1 MKLNDF
7 LNEVARRADND
18 KVKIN
23 VADTRRVI
31 AVMFDLLKDLK
42 PDEAFDL
49 IAKGLAQ
56 AAKRNR

>member
-1 MKLNDF
+1 
-7 LNEVARRADND
+7 
-18 KVKIN
+18 
-23 VADTRRVI
+23 
-31 AVMFDLLKDLK
+31 MFDLLKDLK